1 MTEEDDIAKQK
12 IQEKIAEKLSKLNQS
27 SAKAYREQLKALNNN
42 NSALETF
49 QNLLE
54 DINTRIEDQ
63 SQGFAGLLTQIKKIN
78 EELGSENKFVNDAT
92 KAFRGLESIASRLK
106 DDQKGY
112 TDLNIKQLKQEKS
125 KLKSLEDQ
133 AKEAAKQ
140 IAIDKGIVDLAH
152 VNLAFRHDLSEEQ
165 RAILTAA
172 QENFSVYKRTNELLE
187 ERIKEEKKVNRTLG
201 LTKVALEGLGKI
213 PIVGPLL
220 DTNEALDAA
229 RAKAKAGGNAIS
241 SMSAAMGSMG
251 KSLLSS
257 LADPLVMI
265 GLLVKGFQTFLELGF
280 AVDKQVT
287 DLSKSMAVSSE
298 EATAT
303 RDRFKQIAEEV
314 ATSANQSERLV
325 INQYSL
331 TEAQLELAKA
341 FGVTRGF
348 TDQQLKD
355 QVILT
360 KLMGLTGE
368 ESKGIQQ
375 LAIANGMKVREVT
388 GSIIKQ
394 TSALVKQTGIQLDN
408 KEILQDV
415 AKVSGQLRLQYAN
428 NPDLISKAVIQA
440 KLLGISLETAA
451 NAAKGLLQFE
461 DSIENELSAELL
473 TGKALNL
480 ERARGLALNGKS
492 IEAAAEML
500 SQVGSAADFA
510 NMNVIQQEAIAK
522 AIGMS
527 ADELANSLVAQ
538 ENIANLSAN
547 TREQVEQA
555 LKKAVTEEEK
565 QRILAKLGN
574 EEDAKAALEKLNAQ
588 ETLNNALDQMKKL
601 LGAIF
606 EGPAKGFVNLIAE
619 LAGDMPRLMGYFYK
633 LKSILVS
640 LAEFS
645 LAKMAFNVASS
656 AAATLGPVAGVLA
669 GVGAYA
675 WGRSLMPSFEDGG
688 VVSGPTIGLMGE
700 YPGAKSNPEVI
711 APLDKLKKII
721 RDDKGNNN
729 QNSPSLITAI
739 NNLASRP
746 IHVSVG
752 KTGTEKYN
760 EMISTSSPTML
771 NEGGKVSINP
781 NKNTMFNEGGKVSI
795 NPNKNTGTNS
805 SNNQYSPAMLAAIN
819 ELNSNVI
826 ALASRPILVSTQID
840 NKELI
845 LSSLKLPEIRGIVNT
860 SDTYAMGSG
869 PNPNTPI

>member
-1 MTEEDDIAKQK
+1 MAEDPKLKEAKKLLEQIQKVYDELGKTNPFRGIDPDTIAASNKEIEK
-12 IQEKIAEKLSKLNQS
+12 LKIALTGITKKADDLEAGFGGIAASIGASLAEMNKQS
-27 SAKAYREQLKALNNN
+27 SATNRTVKAMRGLSSISESLKN
-42 NSALETF
+42 
-49 QNLLE
+49 
-54 DINTRIEDQ
+54 DQ
-63 SQGFAGLLTQIKKIN
+63 SGLV
-78 EELGSENKFVNDAT
+78 ELSLKELENKRD
-92 KAFRGLESIASRLK
+92 KAKI
-106 DDQKGY
+106 
-112 TDLNIKQLKQEKS
+112 
-125 KLKSLEDQ
+125 
-133 AKEAAKQ
+133 
-140 IAIDKGIVDLAH
+140 
-152 VNLAFRHDLSEEQ
+152 LSEEAKSQ
-165 RAILTAA
+165 AALVKQKYSEITLGKNGKQIHGAALTKRLKKQGISKSELQTIQEIIAA
-172 QENFSVYKRTNELLE
+172 EKKEFDVLDELNAKIE
-187 ERIKEEKKVNRTLG
+187 ERIQKEKKVNRTLG

-220 DTNEALDAA
+220 KTNEALDAA
-229 RAKAKAGGNAIS
+229 RTKAKKGENALQS
-241 SMSAAMGSMG
+241 LGAAMGSMG
-251 KSLLSS
+251 KSLLSN
-257 LADPLVMI
+257 LTDPLVVI

-287 DLSKSMAVSSE
+287 DLSKSMAVSHE

-325 INQYSL
+325 INQHSL
-331 TEAQLELAKA
+331 SEAQLELAKA

-348 TDQQLKD
+348 TDQQVKD

-428 NPDLISKAVIQA
+428 NPDLIAKAVIQT

-500 SQVGSAADFA
+500 SQVGSSADFI

-522 AIGMS
+522 AIGMG

-588 ETLNNALDQMKKL
+588 ETLNNAIDQMKKL

-633 LKSILVS
+633 LKSILIS
-640 LAEFS
+640 LADLS

-656 AAATLGPVAGVLA
+656 ATAVLGPVAGIAA
-669 GVGAYA
+669 GVGAYM
-675 WGRSLMPSFEDGG
+675 WGKSLMPSFEDGG
-688 VVSGPTIGLMGE
+688 VVSGPTMGLIGE

-721 RDDKGNNN
+721 RDDKDKDNNKGGMLG
-729 QNSPSLITAI
+729 LIETLVNA
-739 NNLASRP
+739 NNKQA
-746 IHVSVG
+746 
-752 KTGTEKYN
+752 KT
-760 EMISTSSPTML
+760 L
-771 NEGGKVSINP
+771 
-781 NKNTMFNEGGKVSI
+781 
-795 NPNKNTGTNS
+795 
-805 SNNQYSPAMLAAIN
+805 
-819 ELNSNVI
+819 ELLVN
-826 ALASRPILVSTQID
+826 RPILVSTQID

-845 LSSLKLPEIRGIVNT
+845 LSSLKNPETRGIVNT

>member
-1 MTEEDDIAKQK
+1 MAEDPKLKEAKKLLEQIQKVYDELGKTNPFRGIDPDTIAASNKEIEK
-12 IQEKIAEKLSKLNQS
+12 LKIALTGITKQADDLEKGFGGIAAVIGASLAEMNKQSTATNRTVKAMRGLLSIS
-27 SAKAYREQLKALNNN
+27 ESLKN
-42 NSALETF
+42 
-49 QNLLE
+49 
-54 DINTRIEDQ
+54 DQ
-63 SQGFAGLLTQIKKIN
+63 SGLV
-78 EELGSENKFVNDAT
+78 ELSLKELENKRD
-92 KAFRGLESIASRLK
+92 KAKI
-106 DDQKGY
+106 
-112 TDLNIKQLKQEKS
+112 
-125 KLKSLEDQ
+125 
-133 AKEAAKQ
+133 
-140 IAIDKGIVDLAH
+140 
-152 VNLAFRHDLSEEQ
+152 LSEEARSQ
-165 RAILTAA
+165 AALVKQKYSEITLDKNGKQIHGAALTNRLKKQGISKSELQTIQEIIAA
-172 QENFSVYKRTNELLE
+172 EKEEFDVLDELNAKIE
-187 ERIKEEKKVNRTLG
+187 ERIQKEKKVNRTLG

-220 DTNEALDAA
+220 DTNKALDAA
-229 RAKAKAGGNAIS
+229 RKKAEAGGNALQS
-241 SMSAAMGSMG
+241 LGAAAGSMG
-251 KSLLSS
+251 KSLLSN
-257 LADPLVMI
+257 LTDPLVVI

-287 DLSKSMAVSSE
+287 DLSKSMAVSHE

-331 TEAQLELAKA
+331 SEAQLELAKA

-348 TDQQLKD
+348 TDQQVKD

-428 NPDLISKAVIQA
+428 NPDLIAKAVIQT

-500 SQVGSAADFA
+500 SQVGSSADFI

-538 ENIANLSAN
+538 ENIADLSAN

-588 ETLNNALDQMKKL
+588 ETLNNAIDQMKKL

-656 AAATLGPVAGVLA
+656 AAAAFGPVAGIAA
-669 GVGAYA
+669 GVGAYV

-688 VVSGPTIGLMGE
+688 VVSGPTMGLIGE

-721 RDDKGNNN
+721 RDDKDKDNNKGGMLG
-729 QNSPSLITAI
+729 LIETLVNA
-739 NNLASRP
+739 NNKQA
-746 IHVSVG
+746 
-752 KTGTEKYN
+752 KT
-760 EMISTSSPTML
+760 L
-771 NEGGKVSINP
+771 
-781 NKNTMFNEGGKVSI
+781 
-795 NPNKNTGTNS
+795 
-805 SNNQYSPAMLAAIN
+805 
-819 ELNSNVI
+819 ELLVN
-826 ALASRPILVSTQID
+826 RPILVSTQID

-845 LSSLKLPEIRGIVNT
+845 LSSLKNPETRGIVNT

>member
-1 MTEEDDIAKQK
+1 MAEDPKLKEAKKLLEQIQKVYDELGKTNPFRGIDPDTIAASNKEIEK
-12 IQEKIAEKLSKLNQS
+12 LKIALTGITKKADDLEAGFGGIAASIGASLAEMNKQS
-27 SAKAYREQLKALNNN
+27 SATNRTVKAMRGLSSISESLKN
-42 NSALETF
+42 
-49 QNLLE
+49 
-54 DINTRIEDQ
+54 DQ
-63 SQGFAGLLTQIKKIN
+63 SGLV
-78 EELGSENKFVNDAT
+78 ELSLKELENKRD
-92 KAFRGLESIASRLK
+92 KAKI
-106 DDQKGY
+106 
-112 TDLNIKQLKQEKS
+112 
-125 KLKSLEDQ
+125 
-133 AKEAAKQ
+133 
-140 IAIDKGIVDLAH
+140 
-152 VNLAFRHDLSEEQ
+152 LSEEAKSQ
-165 RAILTAA
+165 AALVKQKYSEITLGKNGKQIHGAALTKRLKKQGISKSELQTIQEIIAA
-172 QENFSVYKRTNELLE
+172 EKKEFDVLDELNAKIE
-187 ERIKEEKKVNRTLG
+187 ERIQKEKKVNRTLG

-220 DTNEALDAA
+220 KTNEALDAA
-229 RAKAKAGGNAIS
+229 RTKAKKGENALQS
-241 SMSAAMGSMG
+241 LGAAMGSMG
-251 KSLLSS
+251 KSLLSN
-257 LADPLVMI
+257 LTDPLVVI

-287 DLSKSMAVSSE
+287 DLSKSMAVSHE

-325 INQYSL
+325 INQHSL
-331 TEAQLELAKA
+331 SEAQLELAKA

-348 TDQQLKD
+348 TDQQVKD

-428 NPDLISKAVIQA
+428 NPDLIAKAVIQT

-500 SQVGSAADFA
+500 SQVGSSADFI

-522 AIGMS
+522 AIGMG
-527 ADELANSLVAQ
+527 ADELAHSLVAQ

-588 ETLNNALDQMKKL
+588 ETLNNAIDQMKKL

-633 LKSILVS
+633 LKSILIS
-640 LAEFS
+640 LADLS

-656 AAATLGPVAGVLA
+656 ATAVLGPVAGIAA
-669 GVGAYA
+669 GVGAYM
-675 WGRSLMPSFEDGG
+675 WGKSLMPSFEDGG
-688 VVSGPTIGLMGE
+688 VVSGPTMGLIGE

-721 RDDKGNNN
+721 RDDKDKDNNKGGMLG
-729 QNSPSLITAI
+729 LIETLVNA
-739 NNLASRP
+739 NNKQA
-746 IHVSVG
+746 
-752 KTGTEKYN
+752 KT
-760 EMISTSSPTML
+760 L
-771 NEGGKVSINP
+771 
-781 NKNTMFNEGGKVSI
+781 
-795 NPNKNTGTNS
+795 
-805 SNNQYSPAMLAAIN
+805 
-819 ELNSNVI
+819 ELLVN
-826 ALASRPILVSTQID
+826 RPILVSTQID

-845 LSSLKLPEIRGIVNT
+845 LSSLKNPETRGIVNT

>member
-1 MTEEDDIAKQK
+1 MAEKDDVILK
-12 IQEKIAEKLSKLNQS
+12 IKEKIAKLDQD
-27 SAKAYREQLKALNNN
+27 SAKAYREQLKALKDN
-42 NSALETF
+42 NSALETYK
-49 QNLLE
+49 NLLE
-54 DINTRIEDQ
+54 DVDTRIEDQ
-63 SQGFAGLLTQIKKIN
+63 SQGFAGLLSEIKKIN
-78 EELGSENKFVNDAT
+78 EELGNESKLVKDAT
-92 KAFRGLESIASRLK
+92 RAFKGLESIASKLK
-106 DDQKGY
+106 NDQKGY
-112 TDLNIKQLKQEKS
+112 TDLNKEQLKQEKS
-125 KLKSLEDQ
+125 KLKILAEQ
-133 AKEAAKQ
+133 ARAAAKQ
-140 IAIDKGIVDLAH
+140 IAIDKKIVDLTKI
-152 VNLAFRHDLSEEQ
+152 NLADIHDLSEEE

-172 QENFSVYKRTNELLE
+172 QENFSIYERTNKLLE
-187 ERIKEEKKVNRTLG
+187 DRIKEENKLNKTLG
-201 LTKVALEGLGKI
+201 LTGLLLAGMSKI

-220 DTNEALDAA
+220 KTNEALDAA
-229 RAKAKAGGNAIS
+229 RAKAKAGGGIIA
-241 SMSAAMGSMG
+241 SMAVAMGSMA
-251 KSLLSS
+251 KSLVSS
-257 LADPLVMI
+257 LTDPLAVI

-428 NPDLISKAVIQA
+428 NPDLIAKAVIQT

-500 SQVGSAADFA
+500 SQVGSASDFA

-527 ADELANSLVAQ
+527 ADDLANSLVAQ

-574 EEDAKAALEKLNAQ
+574 EEDAKAALKKLNAQ

-606 EGPAKGFVNLIAE
+606 EGPARGFVNIIAK

-640 LAEFS
+640 LAELS

-656 AAATLGPVAGVLA
+656 AAAVLGPVAGVIA

-675 WGRSLMPSFEDGG
+675 WGKSLMPSFEDGG
-688 VVSGPTIGLMGE
+688 VVSGPTMGLMGE

-721 RDDKGNNN
+721 RDDKDKGNNKGDMLG
-729 QNSPSLITAI
+729 LIETLVNA
-739 NNLASRP
+739 NNKQA
-746 IHVSVG
+746 
-752 KTGTEKYN
+752 KT
-760 EMISTSSPTML
+760 L
-771 NEGGKVSINP
+771 
-781 NKNTMFNEGGKVSI
+781 
-795 NPNKNTGTNS
+795 
-805 SNNQYSPAMLAAIN
+805 
-819 ELNSNVI
+819 ELLVN
-826 ALASRPILVSTQID
+826 RPILVSTQID

-845 LSSLKLPEIRGIVNT
+845 LSSLKNPEIRGIVNT

>member
-1 MTEEDDIAKQK
+1 MVEEDDIAKQK

-63 SQGFAGLLTQIKKIN
+63 SHGFSGLLKEIKKIN
-78 EELGSENKFVNDAT
+78 EELGKENKSVNDAT

-140 IAIDKGIVDLAH
+140 IAIDKDIVDLAH

-165 RAILTAA
+165 RAILKAA

-220 DTNEALDAA
+220 EVNTALDAA
-229 RAKAKAGGNAIS
+229 RAKAKAGGNAIQS
-241 SMSAAMGSMG
+241 FGAAMGSMG
-251 KSLLSS
+251 KSLLSN
-257 LADPLVMI
+257 LTDPLVVI

-287 DLSKSMAVSSE
+287 DLSKSMAVSHE

-331 TEAQLELAKA
+331 SEAQLELAKA

-368 ESKGIQQ
+368 ESKSIQQ
-375 LAIANGMKVREVT
+375 LAIANGIKVREVT

-428 NPDLISKAVIQA
+428 NPDLIAKAVIQT

-500 SQVGSAADFA
+500 SQVGSSADFI

-588 ETLNNALDQMKKL
+588 ETLNNAIDQMKKL

-633 LKSILVS
+633 LKSILIS

-656 AAATLGPVAGVLA
+656 AAFLGPVAGIAA
-669 GVGAYA
+669 GVGAYV

-688 VVSGPTIGLMGE
+688 VVSGPTMGLMGE

-721 RDDKGNNN
+721 RDDKDKDNNKGGMLG
-729 QNSPSLITAI
+729 LIETLVNA
-739 NNLASRP
+739 NNKQA
-746 IHVSVG
+746 
-752 KTGTEKYN
+752 KT
-760 EMISTSSPTML
+760 L
-771 NEGGKVSINP
+771 
-781 NKNTMFNEGGKVSI
+781 
-795 NPNKNTGTNS
+795 
-805 SNNQYSPAMLAAIN
+805 
-819 ELNSNVI
+819 ELLVN
-826 ALASRPILVSTQID
+826 RPILVSTQID

-845 LSSLKLPEIRGIVNT
+845 LSSLKNPETRGIVNT

>member
-1 MTEEDDIAKQK
+1 
-12 IQEKIAEKLSKLNQS
+12 
-27 SAKAYREQLKALNNN
+27 
-42 NSALETF
+42 
-49 QNLLE
+49 
-54 DINTRIEDQ
+54 
-63 SQGFAGLLTQIKKIN
+63 
-78 EELGSENKFVNDAT
+78 
-92 KAFRGLESIASRLK
+92 
-106 DDQKGY
+106 
-112 TDLNIKQLKQEKS
+112 
-125 KLKSLEDQ
+125 
-133 AKEAAKQ
+133 
-140 IAIDKGIVDLAH
+140 
-152 VNLAFRHDLSEEQ
+152 
-165 RAILTAA
+165 
-172 QENFSVYKRTNELLE
+172 
-187 ERIKEEKKVNRTLG
+187 
-201 LTKVALEGLGKI
+201 
-213 PIVGPLL
+213 
-220 DTNEALDAA
+220 
-229 RAKAKAGGNAIS
+229 
-241 SMSAAMGSMG
+241 MG
-251 KSLLSS
+251 KSLLSN
-257 LADPLVMI
+257 LTDPLVVI
-265 GLLVKGFQTFLELGF
+265 GLLVKGFQTFLKLGF

-287 DLSKSMAVSSE
+287 DLSKSMAVSHE

-331 TEAQLELAKA
+331 SEAQLELAKA

-348 TDQQLKD
+348 TDQQVKD

-428 NPDLISKAVIQA
+428 NPDLIAKAVIQT

-500 SQVGSAADFA
+500 SQVGSSADFI

-527 ADELANSLVAQ
+527 ADELANSLVTQ
-538 ENIANLSAN
+538 ENLANLSAN

-588 ETLNNALDQMKKL
+588 ETLNNAIDQMKKL

-656 AAATLGPVAGVLA
+656 V
-669 GVGAYA
+669 
-675 WGRSLMPSFEDGG
+675 
-688 VVSGPTIGLMGE
+688 
-700 YPGAKSNPEVI
+700 
-711 APLDKLKKII
+711 
-721 RDDKGNNN
+721 
-729 QNSPSLITAI
+729 
-739 NNLASRP
+739 
-746 IHVSVG
+746 
-752 KTGTEKYN
+752 
-760 EMISTSSPTML
+760 
-771 NEGGKVSINP
+771 
-781 NKNTMFNEGGKVSI
+781 
-795 NPNKNTGTNS
+795 
-805 SNNQYSPAMLAAIN
+805 
-819 ELNSNVI
+819 
-826 ALASRPILVSTQID
+826 
-840 NKELI
+840 
-845 LSSLKLPEIRGIVNT
+845 
-860 SDTYAMGSG
+860 
-869 PNPNTPI
+869 